1 MPAHP
6 ESIELAR
13 LAGRAADGIKAR
25 DLAIYEVADVLALVD
40 CFLLVTGGSERQLKA
55 VADAIED
62 AVRAEHDRRPK
73 RREGT
78 AASGWYLLDYGDV
91 VCHLFTEEQRD
102 YYALDALW
110 SDVPNHDLSAELAAA
125 HAAATGEAAEA

>member
-13 LAGRAADGIKAR
+13 LAASAADDKLAR
-25 DLAIYEVADVLALVD
+25 DIALIDVADVLSLVD
-40 CFLLVTGGSERQLKA
+40 CFLLVTGGSDRQIGA
-55 VADAIED
+55 VADAIE
-62 AVRAEHDRRPK
+62 ARIRETHDRRPK

-91 VCHLFTEEQRD
+91 VCHLFTEEQREF
-102 YYALDALW
+102 YALDQLW
-110 SDVPNHDLSAELAAA
+110 SDVPSHDPLPGVTAAG
-125 HAAATGEAAEA
+125 AAGKPATES

>member
-13 LAGRAADGIKAR
+13 LAASAADDKKAR
-25 DLAIYEVADVLALVD
+25 DLAIIDVADVLALVD
-40 CFLLVTGGSERQLKA
+40 CFLLVTGGSDRQLGA

-62 AVRAEHDRRPK
+62 RIRETHDRRPK

-78 AASGWYLLDYGDV
+78 AASGWYLLDYGDL
-91 VCHLFTEEQRD
+91 VCHLFSEDQREF
-102 YYALDALW
+102 YALDQLW
-110 SDVPNHDLSAELAAA
+110 SDMPSHDPLPGVTAGADASGDA
-125 HAAATGEAAEA
+125 